1 MDQSGPGKPNRV
13 IARRARPAA
22 TALQWS
28 ATSAARGGTE
38 SERFSF
44 WLMDVGPE
52 SSLIFGSTTPIRHSA
67 LAAMRT
73 LLEILVVVALVTLT
87 WQKSI
92 QDRVNDLTGRKP
104 NAAVVTTG
112 PATTTAPQPQLRPL
126 VRATATP
133 SGDWMWDPSRRSAL
147 DRPAY
152 NPNQSSQSYQDQSH
166 ARYWIDSHGVRHN
179 YDSSAPPP

>member
-1 MDQSGPGKPNRV
+1 MDRSGPGKANRV
-13 IARRARPAA
+13 IARRVRPAA
-22 TALQWS
+22 TALHWTG
-28 ATSAARGGTE
+28 TSAARGGA
-38 SERFSF
+38 ERERLSF

-52 SSLIFGSTTPIRHSA
+52 SSLNFGSTTPIRHSA

-73 LLEILVVVALVTLT
+73 LLEILVVIALVGLT

-104 NAAVVTTG
+104 QAAVVTTA
-112 PATTTAPQPQLRPL
+112 PAKTTAPQPQLRPL
-126 VRATATP
+126 VRATP
-133 SGDWMWDPSRRSAL
+133 SGDWMWDPAHRSAL

-152 NPNQSSQSYQDQSH
+152 NPNQASQTYQDEGR